1 MLKSKLHVGL
11 GLLLTIVAALTFS
24 SVQQPVAAQGPTAT
38 PNDPVWL
45 SFDAAR
51 SALEE
56 ELQRNIRL
64 VQRYEWTEAE
74 FTDGI
79 SSCQTLEDG
88 EEEFNLFFG
97 WRFII
102 TLLDGAQY
110 EVRTSFNSEIV
121 VVCDEVTTTAAS
133 VPEPAVA
140 ATNPDL
146 AAPVTGPLGS
156 GNLEVGGQVTGLF
169 DNTVTALNQ
178 AGMRWVKFQ
187 AVHTVPFD
195 TVVGWI
201 NEAQAKGFR
210 ILISAIG
217 EPSTIMDPQRQ
228 EDYANFVGQLAGAG
242 AHGIEVWNEPNI
254 EREWPAGQVN
264 GGNYTQVLARAYNAI
279 KSANPNT
286 IVVSG
291 GPAPTGFFGTAG
303 CTDQGCNDDVFYQQ
317 MAAAGAAQYM
327 DCVGVH
333 YNEGI
338 VSPLQNSGDPRDNY
352 GTRYYQTNM
361 ARALGPFPDKQACI
375 TEIGYLSGDGFSQGL
390 PTAFAWASETSVQEH
405 AQWLGEAV
413 SVARQQG
420 NVRLFI
426 VFNVD
431 FQTFTDDPQAGYAI
445 IRPDGSCPACATIR
459 AALG

>member
-1 MLKSKLHVGL
+1 MKFQVGL
-11 GLLLTIVAALTFS
+11 WVLLALAAMLTFTS
-24 SVQQPVAAQGPTAT
+24 FQQPVAAQGPTAT

-51 SALEE
+51 TALEN

-64 VQRYEWTEAE
+64 VQRYEWSETE

-79 SSCQTLEDG
+79 SSCRTLEPE
-88 EEEFNLFFG
+88 EEEFSLFFG
-97 WRFII
+97 WRFVI

-121 VVCDEVTTTAAS
+121 VVCDEVTIAAAG
-133 VPEPAVA
+133 VPSPADVG

-146 AAPVTGPLGS
+146 AAPVTGPLGP

-169 DNTVTALNQ
+169 PDAVNAMNQ

-187 AVHTVPFD
+187 AVHTVPYN

-201 NEAQAKGFR
+201 NEAQANGFR

-217 EPSTIMDPQRQ
+217 EPSTIMDPARQ
-228 EDYANFVGQLAGAG
+228 EDYANFVGQLAAAG
-242 AHGIEVWNEPNI
+242 ANAIEVWNEPNI
-254 EREWPAGQVN
+254 EREWPQGQIN
-264 GGNYTQVLARAYNAI
+264 GGNYTAVLAQAYNAI
-279 KSANPNT
+279 KSNNANT

-303 CTDQGCNDDVFYQQ
+303 CTAQGCNDDVFYQQ
-317 MAAAGAAQYM
+317 MAAAGAANYM

-338 VSPLQNSGDPRDNY
+338 VSPQQNSGDPRDNY

-361 ARALGPFPDKQACI
+361 ARALGPFPGKQACI
-375 TEIGYLSGDGFSQGL
+375 TEIGYLSGEGFGGL
-390 PTAFAWASETSVQEH
+390 PGAFAWAGDTNVEEH
-405 AQWLGEAV
+405 ARWLGEAV
-413 SVARQQG
+413 ALARQQG
-420 NVRLFI
+420 NVRLLI
-426 VFNVD
+426 VFNVN
-431 FQTFTDDPQAGYAI
+431 FEVYTDDPQAGYAM

-459 AALG
+459 AALS